1 MKPIKYLILAFI
13 SFSYCPISFPQD
25 SSNLYK
31 KLYRLVL
38 PRAKQGD
45 VQLQFNL
52 GKMYQQGLGVS
63 KDLQK
68 AAEWARFAA
77 NQGHFRAQF
86 FLAERYGKGQGVPKN
101 LVKAYKWLNL
111 ASSPGYKPAIHDR
124 NRLAK
129 KMTMLQL
136 KKAEQFSKHW
146 KSKK

>member
-45 VQLQFNL
+45 VQSQFDL

-68 AAEWARFAA
+68 AAKWYRLATK
-77 NQGHFRAQF
+77 QGLASAQNN
-86 FLAERYGKGQGVPKN
+86 LGYMYYKGEGVAKDYGK
-101 LVKAYKWLNL
+101 
-111 ASSPGYKPAIHDR
+111 
-124 NRLAK
+124 
-129 KMTMLQL
+129 T
-136 KKAEQFSKHW
+136 AE
-146 KSKK
+146 